1 MPRTRKCPGLLYW
14 FFAKRLGIVGSQFF
28 SGSSPSRM
36 LGGVRICVLIVPL
49 ALALS
54 SAVGCQKEESELAK
68 MDDKPAE
75 ARPEGT
81 SAAPQTVEPSDD
93 GGQIGS
99 NGPVDANGVP
109 VPSKV
114 GEATLLTPG
123 SDENRVLL
131 RLALNDGAHY
141 RVTTIGML
149 GLPLIDKP
157 TGFAREE
164 DVELSDCQGESGDR
178 SCLLT
183 HRYRDYEAEPPTG
196 ASLEADEQQ
205 VASVVSSHRL
215 DASGLRLTDTTAQG
229 ETSPSLATQLTELH
243 RLYCIRLPAEP
254 VGIGATWRDVCRM
267 REGGSLVTRELTWR
281 LAKLEQAEDGNR
293 AELEYAGRAHRLD
306 TKGKLVGGEVK
317 GKLYFWVDAGEPHLM
332 LEQLAFVLDASK
344 RLSTSTDLRFQ
355 FAKVGEDGEQ
365 LLRTDGKPFEHP
377 PQALNDP
384 RQVPAGAT
392 RDAELPA
399 DGK

>member
-1 MPRTRKCPGLLYW
+1 MIGDVR
-14 FFAKRLGIVGSQFF
+14 
-28 SGSSPSRM
+28 SR
-36 LGGVRICVLIVPL
+36 VLIVPL

-54 SAVGCQKEESELAK
+54 SATGCQKESELAK
-68 MDDKPAE
+68 MDDKRADTPA
-75 ARPEGT
+75 EGT
-81 SAAPQTVEPSDD
+81 SATPQTVKPPDN

-99 NGPVDANGVP
+99 VGPVDANGVP
-109 VPSKV
+109 IPPKV
-114 GEATLLTPG
+114 GGATLLTPG
-123 SDENRVLL
+123 ADENRVLL

-164 DVELSDCQGESGDR
+164 DIELSDCQGESGQGESGQR

-183 HRYRDYEAEPPTG
+183 HRYRGYEAEPPTG
-196 ASLEADEQQ
+196 TGLEADEQQ

-215 DASGLRLTDTTAQG
+215 DASGLRLTDTAAQG
-229 ETSPSLATQLTELH
+229 ETSSSLAAQLTELH

-281 LAKLEQAEDGNR
+281 LAKLERAEDGHR
-293 AELEYAGRAHRLD
+293 AELEYAGRARRLD
-306 TKGKLVGGEVK
+306 MKGKLVDGEVK
-317 GKLYFWVDAGEPHLM
+317 GKLYFWVEAGEPHLM

-344 RLSTSTDLRFQ
+344 RLSTTTDLRFQ
-355 FAKVGEDGEQ
+355 FAKLGEDGEQ

-399 DGK
+399 DAE